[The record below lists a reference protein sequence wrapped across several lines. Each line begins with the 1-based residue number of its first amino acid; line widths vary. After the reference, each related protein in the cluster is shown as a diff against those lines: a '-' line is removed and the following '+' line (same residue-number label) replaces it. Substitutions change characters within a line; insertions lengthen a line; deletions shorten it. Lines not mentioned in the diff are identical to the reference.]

1 MCKSIEAFSPYLS
14 IQVSALLRKKRGLVR
29 SVWSV
34 LGAGKGSLSSIVQYL
49 CDESWHVS
57 YASRSAWCVMLP
69 VGNWNTD
76 MTDAGSSKG
85 CKICLSYKCVPVRHL
100 NTNLFCGKSSPF
112 SRCRSRDIGTLG
124 IERESIRPQFC
135 PGSRPHSP
143 ESQTSIIRPF
153 FNIDTSSI

>member
-14 IQVSALLRKKRGLVR
+14 IQVSALLKKKRGLVG

-49 CDESWHVS
+49 CHQSWHVS
-57 YASRSAWCVMLP
+57 YLRPVVVEMLP

-76 MTDAGSSKG
+76 MTDTGSSKG
-85 CKICLSYKCVPVRHL
+85 FKIRLSYKCVPVRHL

-112 SRCRSRDIGTLG
+112 SRCRSRAVGPSE
-124 IERESIRPQFC
+124 IERESIRPRFC
-135 PGSRPHSP
+135 PGSRPH
-143 ESQTSIIRPF
+143 
-153 FNIDTSSI
+153 